1 MKLRIVGDTENRPI
15 HNSAGYQRGGRI
27 RDIFSRSPLWAHSTL
42 LALMLVPLAGCS
54 KRPVPVGPIERSE
67 GYVMT
72 QEVQSN
78 VMSLGSD
85 KEFDQTVLQSSVP
98 VLVDFWAPWCGPC
111 RAQTPIIEQL
121 AKHQGERIRFVKV
134 NVDEIESLAR
144 RFDIRG
150 IPTLILFDG
159 GREKS
164 RLVGLQTM
172 EDLKRALTL

>member
-1 MKLRIVGDTENRPI
+1 
-15 HNSAGYQRGGRI
+15 
-27 RDIFSRSPLWAHSTL
+27 
-42 LALMLVPLAGCS
+42 
-54 KRPVPVGPIERSE
+54 
-67 GYVMT
+67 MT

-78 VMSLGSD
+78 IMSLGSD
-85 KEFDQTVLQSSVP
+85 KEFEQTVLQSSVP

-121 AKHQGERIRFVKV
+121 ARQQGERIRFVKV

-164 RLVGLQTM
+164 RLVGLQTL
-172 EDLKRALTL
+172 EDLKRALAL

>member
-1 MKLRIVGDTENRPI
+1 VT
-15 HNSAGYQRGGRI
+15 
-27 RDIFSRSPLWAHSTL
+27 
-42 LALMLVPLAGCS
+42 
-54 KRPVPVGPIERSE
+54 
-67 GYVMT
+67 T

-78 VMSLGSD
+78 IMSLGSD

-121 AKHQGERIRFVKV
+121 AKQQGERIRFVKV

-164 RLVGLQTM
+164 RLVGLQTL
-172 EDLKRALTL
+172 EDLKRALAL

>member
-1 MKLRIVGDTENRPI
+1 
-15 HNSAGYQRGGRI
+15 
-27 RDIFSRSPLWAHSTL
+27 
-42 LALMLVPLAGCS
+42 
-54 KRPVPVGPIERSE
+54 
-67 GYVMT
+67 MT

-78 VMSLGSD
+78 IMSLGSD

-121 AKHQGERIRFVKV
+121 AKQQGERIRFVKV

-164 RLVGLQTM
+164 RLVGLQTL
-172 EDLKRALTL
+172 EDLKRALAL